1 MRRIV
6 VVGTSCSGKTVMA
19 KSIAR
24 ALGLG
29 HYEIDSLVWGPEW
42 SLPSE
47 EGLLRQ
53 VDEYTCGDRWVIDGV
68 FPEHR
73 KMVWSRADTVVWLN
87 YPLSVV
93 FPRAFWR
100 TIKRCV
106 TREQLGNH
114 NVETWRRTFLSR
126 NSQLLWVLQTWRKRR
141 RDYPRIMRR
150 PEFGHVRFIEL
161 KTPGQAEAFLSRL
174 PGAVVKTGGGVG
186 MEKPMKGA
194 APAASAAWRNHGPAS
209 QVPA

>member
-1 MRRIV
+1 MADESERLNAPISTKELERRWTAIRKAMESQHIDV
-6 VVGTSCSGKTVMA
+6 LVMQNNNDFMGGYV
-19 KSIAR
+19 K
-24 ALGLG
+24 
-29 HYEIDSLVWGPEW
+29 YFTD
-42 SLPSE
+42 LPATN
-47 EGLLRQ
+47 G
-53 VDEYTCGDRWVIDGV
+53 Y
-68 FPEHR
+68 
-73 KMVWSRADTVVWLN
+73 A
-87 YPLSVV
+87 LSVV

-100 TIKRCV
+100 TIKRCI

-141 RDYPRIMRR
+141 RDYPKIMRR
-150 PEFGHVRFIEL
+150 PEFGHVRFVEL

-174 PGAVVKTGGGVG
+174 PGAVVKTGGGVE